1 LLVRVYYNAMVK
13 YRFPAVIPARDRKT
27 GNRILLI
34 SLPAAARVLGVH
46 PQSLWNHRHKFGGRR
61 LQIGTAKRRLYFPA
75 EELIKAAIPLR
86 RDPITVGWRLADLLG
101 VPRDEMTD
109 KVVEL
114 LWGEPAEA
122 ITARVRESE
131 MGSAREEP

>member
-1 LLVRVYYNAMVK
+1 M
-13 YRFPAVIPARDRKT
+13 
-27 GNRILLI
+27 LI
-34 SLPAAARVLGVH
+34 SLPAAARVLDVH
-46 PQSLWNHRHKFGGRR
+46 TQSLWEKRSRFGGRR
-61 LQIGTAKRRLYFPA
+61 IQIGTKRNRLYFPA